1 VTEALTRTGRSA
13 PADAVASICHDIEV
27 AAALDEAIELE
38 RTIDTSVEAL
48 MVGDRA
54 SHDGGGV
61 KAGIATLLVSPP
73 ATAHEPNGL
82 DRVVRL
88 VG

>member
-1 VTEALTRTGRSA
+1 
-13 PADAVASICHDIEV
+13 
-27 AAALDEAIELE
+27 
-38 RTIDTSVEAL
+38 
-48 MVGDRA
+48 
-54 SHDGGGV
+54 V